1 MKWMLTMIDET
12 LRYDS
17 TVVGGRGGVNKDSY
31 ERRWYGAMNKVGL
44 IYGQAFK
51 TLSDIR
57 ASAEYSQASANVSY
71 NASEGQMAQQSRY
84 AVHPTT
90 LDACLQLS
98 IIAAHK
104 GKPEDLNKAYLPVSI
119 SRLTVWPYKTSQDVS
134 LEAFGCGVR
143 RGLRSIQ
150 ASTALSTP
158 DNQTVL
164 QAEISFLSLETG
176 VEKDDIGKMPQPYT
190 RLIWK
195 PDVDRLTNDQA
206 KDLFLQ
212 TQADDSIA
220 KSHFSSLENL
230 TRLAIRSV
238 AERLPDDLQ
247 TDLLPSH
254 MYKFLKWL
262 RKEKLALSN
271 ENLDGLTGKNL
282 IEEINSIAQSLEQS
296 VPEAAMV
303 AQLNAKMPQIV
314 SGTVG
319 ALDVMVEND
328 LLSRIYEDGFGQ
340 TGAYARLT
348 DIMALVAHKNPR
360 LHILEL
366 GAGTGGATKVML
378 KALDGDT
385 PLSKYEKYDFTDVS
399 KAFLGVAQDRF
410 QAHRHLEFG
419 ILDIE
424 NDPAGQG
431 FERNAYDIVFAS
443 NVSLHLNEPPSV

>member
-1 MKWMLTMIDET
+1 MLNITDGA
-12 LRYDS
+12 LRYDP
-17 TVVGGRGGVNKDSY
+17 TIVGGRGGVNKDSY
-31 ERRWYGAMNKVGL
+31 DRRWYTAMNKVGL
-44 IYGQAFK
+44 IYGESFK
-51 TLSDIR
+51 TLSDIS
-57 ASAEYSQASANVSY
+57 ASAENSQAAAQVPY
-71 NASEGQMAQQSRY
+71 NASEGQMSQQSRY

-119 SRLTVWPYKTSQDVS
+119 KKLTVWPSKASPDIF
-134 LEAFGCGVR
+134 LDAFGRGVR
-143 RGLRSIQ
+143 RGLRSIE
-150 ASTALSTP
+150 ASTGLTTA
-158 DNQTVL
+158 DNQTIL
-164 QAEISFLSLETG
+164 EAEVAFLSLETATDENE
-176 VEKDDIGKMPQPYT
+176 VKKMPQPYT

-195 PDVDRLTNDQA
+195 PDIDRLTNAQA
-206 KDLFLQ
+206 KHLFSQ
-212 TQADDSIA
+212 TQADESTA
-220 KSHFSSLENL
+220 KFYFSTLENL
-230 TRLAIRSV
+230 TQLAIRSV
-238 AERLPDDLQ
+238 VERLPGDLQ
-247 TDLLPSH
+247 TDLLPGH
-254 MYKFLKWL
+254 MQKFLTWL
-262 RKEKLALSN
+262 RKEKLALSHK
-271 ENLDGLTGKNL
+271 ESDSLAGDKL
-282 IEEINSIAQSLEQS
+282 IEKIDTIAKSLEQS

-348 DIMALVAHKNPR
+348 DVMTLVAHKDPR

-366 GAGTGGATKVML
+366 GAGTGGATKVMM
-378 KALDGDT
+378 KALNGDT
-385 PLSKYEKYDFTDVS
+385 PLPKYEMYDFTDVS

-410 QAHRHLEFG
+410 HAHRHMNFG

-431 FERNAYDIVFAS
+431 FEEHSYDIVFAS
-443 NVSLHLNEPPSV
+443 NVSFYPDKPP